1 METRENLLVCRGGA
15 PGSEGHIPLEKPLF
29 FVFFALFKKNI
40 VRIKTLKKHF
50 RRAERE
56 KIGKIMENF

>member
-1 METRENLLVCRGGA
+1 METRENLLVCRGA
-15 PGSEGHIPLEKPLF
+15 PGYEGHISLEKPLF

-40 VRIKTLKKHF
+40 VRIKTLQKHF